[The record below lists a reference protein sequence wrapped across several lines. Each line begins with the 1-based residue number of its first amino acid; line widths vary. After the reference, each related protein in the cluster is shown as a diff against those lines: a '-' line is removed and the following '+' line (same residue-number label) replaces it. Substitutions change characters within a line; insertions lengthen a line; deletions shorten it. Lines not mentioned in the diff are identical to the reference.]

1 MVITYKQST
10 RLLHLLSCL
19 FPGVSSQGFSRVT
32 PEGWTARWGVL
43 ICPTWC
49 SLVCTLHLL
58 AQEAEGLTQGLP
70 AQSPELSASL
80 GSHLGAPPVIW
91 SSAYLIFLSSG
102 SPLTKRQRRSR
113 GRPSGG
119 ARRRRRAGTTAPQQ
133 QQEPARPTSEG
144 KVTCGRCLYVPR
156 GAHVQCRAGG
166 GEAPPPRLT
175 PGGGRQLGHL
185 FRTAKFLPFL

>member
-1 MVITYKQST
+1 M
-10 RLLHLLSCL
+10 
-19 FPGVSSQGFSRVT
+19 
-32 PEGWTARWGVL
+32 
-43 ICPTWC
+43 
-49 SLVCTLHLL
+49 
-58 AQEAEGLTQGLP
+58 
-70 AQSPELSASL
+70 SASL

-166 GEAPPPRLT
+166 GEAPPPVLH
-175 PGGGRQLGHL
+175 PGAGGSSGTCSEQQNSCPFCSHLGGLPPTHSRRIML
-185 FRTAKFLPFL
+185 CGAFSRRPFLTTPYLHFHFFLEEPGRASEVGLAGLRADGS